1 MDLFHPVLAV
11 ISGAIVGFTLGLIGG
26 GGSILA
32 TPLLLCAVGLPPH
45 MAIGTGALAV
55 SANAFANFGG
65 HARAGNVRWHCAII
79 FAVIGV
85 AGAALGSM
93 LGKQIDGKQ
102 LLFLFALLMIVIG
115 ALMLRRKDKEAP
127 SAGTASPASTG
138 NVCLV
143 RNPATRNPLPV
154 AAAALG
160 VGALSGFFGI
170 GGGFL
175 IVPGLLFST
184 SMPMICA
191 IGSSLLAVGAFGL
204 TTAISY
210 GMSGLID
217 WPVAAEYLAGGLAG
231 GLLGMALASAL
242 APRKAALNRIFTSLV
257 FVVAAYMLY
266 RNAAVIGL

>member
-1 MDLFHPVLAV
+1 MDLLHPLLAV
-11 ISGAIVGFTLGLIGG
+11 LSGAIVGFTLGLIGG
-26 GGSILA
+26 GGSIMA
-32 TPLLLCAVGLPPH
+32 TPLLLYVVGLQPH

-65 HARAGNVRWHCAII
+65 HARAGNVRWRCAVI

-102 LLFLFALLMIVIG
+102 LLFLFAILMIVIG
-115 ALMLRRKDKEAP
+115 VLMLCRKGKEAP
-127 SAGTASPASTG
+127 SAGTASPPPTG
-138 NVCLV
+138 NACRLGS
-143 RNPATRNPLPV
+143 PATRNPLPV
-154 AAAALG
+154 AGTALG

-184 SMPMICA
+184 GMPMICA

-204 TTAISY
+204 TTAITY

-217 WPVAAEYLAGGLAG
+217 WPVAAEYLGGGLVG
-231 GLLGMALASAL
+231 GALGMALASCL
-242 APRKAALNRIFTSLV
+242 ASRKAALNRVFASLV

>member
-1 MDLFHPVLAV
+1 MDLLHPLLAV
-11 ISGAIVGFTLGLIGG
+11 LSGAIVGFTLGLIGG
-26 GGSILA
+26 GGSIMA
-32 TPLLLCAVGLPPH
+32 TPLLLYVVGLQPH

-55 SANAFANFGG
+55 SVNAFANFAG
-65 HARAGNVRWHCAII
+65 HARAGHVRWRCAVI

-85 AGAALGSM
+85 AGAAFGSM

-102 LLFLFALLMIVIG
+102 LLFLFAILMIVIG
-115 ALMLRRKDKEAP
+115 LLMLRRKDKKAP
-127 SAGTASPASTG
+127 SAGAASPAPTG
-138 NVCLV
+138 NVCQLW
-143 RNPATRNPLPV
+143 NPATRNPLPV
-154 AAAALG
+154 ATAALG

-184 SMPMICA
+184 GMPMICA

-204 TTAISY
+204 TTAITY

-231 GLLGMALASAL
+231 GLLGMALASGL
-242 APRKAALNRIFTSLV
+242 APRKAALNRIFASLV

-266 RNAAVIGL
+266 RNAAVIDL